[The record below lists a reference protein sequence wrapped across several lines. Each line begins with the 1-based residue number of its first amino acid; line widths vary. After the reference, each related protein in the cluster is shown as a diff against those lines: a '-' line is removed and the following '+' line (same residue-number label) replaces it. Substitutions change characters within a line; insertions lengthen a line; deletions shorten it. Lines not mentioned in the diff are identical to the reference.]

1 MLASVRHSRV
11 GQRDCD
17 VFSNKQQIAA
27 LLWNE
32 KLNISPQIVRRL
44 LQHSASDSLSH
55 HHSKGSRCSVACSPF
70 RFAIFH
76 VHFYDST
83 QDATKTFL
91 SITHYIFMGNHLKD
105 KTTCWQ
111 LSVAIKMNFCVKVE
125 TNSVRDNA
133 DHGIEAAAAGCD
145 KADS

>member
-32 KLNISPQIVRRL
+32 KLNINPQIVRRL

-83 QDATKTFL
+83 QDATKTSGIFIHYTLYIYGESSQRQDHLLAVVCGDKDEFL
-91 SITHYIFMGNHLKD
+91 CESRNQQ
-105 KTTCWQ
+105 C
-111 LSVAIKMNFCVKVE
+111 
-125 TNSVRDNA
+125 
-133 DHGIEAAAAGCD
+133 
-145 KADS
+145 

>member
-1 MLASVRHSRV
+1 MCIFTIRLKMLRKPLV
-11 GQRDCD
+11 
-17 VFSNKQQIAA
+17 
-27 LLWNE
+27 
-32 KLNISPQIVRRL
+32 
-44 LQHSASDSLSH
+44 
-55 HHSKGSRCSVACSPF
+55 
-70 RFAIFH
+70 
-76 VHFYDST
+76 
-83 QDATKTFL
+83 FL
-91 SITHYIFMGNHLKD
+91 SITHYRFMGNHLKD